1 MDLVS
6 LLCIIRATEWPI
18 LFLIRGLFTMIPAF
32 FTVLAVSPIGHVD
45 LPIVLLFLWGPLAAG
60 LKESNNW

>member
-45 LPIVLLFLWGPLAAG
+45 LPIVLLFL
-60 LKESNNW
+60 